1 MALLRLIGT
10 DGTNYY
16 TWDLTPGIYTLGR
29 SPECQF
35 VVPDKTV
42 SRKHAQ
48 IDVAESGDRA
58 LITDLQSHNGTVIN
72 GARISSPVPVKSGD
86 NVMFGQVEFRLS
98 SNGNTVLTPSRPTA
112 TRLSAV
118 EPEKSVFLSINEALK
133 PLPSKVTDMADFLP
147 TLSEMARM
155 LVLPEPKEEMLHRS
169 LRLVSKVIPA
179 ERLAVLFTSDDGS
192 EVYTAAT
199 LLPNNKD
206 LGSFTL
212 SRTIVREILTNKN
225 AILIGDP
232 TDDPRFASQQ
242 SIIMSEMR
250 SAMAV
255 PLFDEGKVLGIL
267 YTDTTNPVHRYSND
281 YLRLLATFGNIIAAR
296 LTNYTLLH
304 DRQEKQLIER
314 ELQRA
319 SLIQRNLLAKETPE
333 IEGYQIHAFQQQCQA
348 VGGDLYDIA
357 SLHDGRV
364 LFLLGDVSGKG
375 MGAALLMANILASF
389 RIMHHEKDF
398 SLAHAVKQM
407 STLLFR
413 FSMPTDFATL
423 FTGIIDPATETLTF
437 VNAGHNPPLLV
448 RADGTIEHL
457 EPSGT
462 MIGAFDFT
470 DWTEDTRVMKPGDL
484 LFAYS
489 DGVPEAQGKDAQF
502 SDQRMEQFVTGRR
515 KEPLDGLTSGLMKE
529 IESFVA
535 DTPRSDDI
543 TMLLL
548 RRDS

>member
-1 MALLRLIGT
+1 MLRLIGT
-10 DGTNYY
+10 DGTNYFA
-16 TWDLTPGIYTLGR
+16 WDLTPGVYTLGR

-42 SRKHAQ
+42 SRKHVQ
-48 IDVAESGDRA
+48 IDVAASGDRA
-58 LITDLQSHNGTVIN
+58 LITDLQSHNGTVVN
-72 GARISSPVPVKSGD
+72 GTRLSDPVSVKAGD

-98 SNGNTVLTPSRPTA
+98 TDGGAIAATSRPTA
-112 TRLSAV
+112 TRLSTV

-133 PLPSKVTDMADFLP
+133 PLPSKVTDLPEFLP

-169 LRLVSKVIPA
+169 LALVAKVIPA
-179 ERLAVLFTSDDGS
+179 ERLAVLFTSEDGS
-192 EVYTAAT
+192 EVYTAASI
-199 LLPNNKD
+199 LPNNKD

-212 SRTIVREILTNKN
+212 SRTIVKEILTNKN

-232 TDDPRFASQQ
+232 SDDSRFASQQ
-242 SIIMSEMR
+242 SIIMSEIR
-250 SAMAV
+250 SAIAV

-267 YTDTTNPVHRYSND
+267 YADTTNPRHRYSND

-319 SLIQRNLLAKETPE
+319 SLIQRNLLAKESPV
-333 IEGYQIHAFQQQCQA
+333 IDGYSIHAFQQQCQA
-348 VGGDLYDIA
+348 VGGDLYDLA

-389 RIMHHEKDF
+389 RILHHEKDF
-398 SLAHAVKQM
+398 SLARAVKQM

-413 FSMPTDFATL
+413 YSMPSDFATL
-423 FTGIIDPATETLTF
+423 FAGIIDPRTHTLTF
-437 VNAGHNPPLLV
+437 VNAGHNPPVLV
-448 RADGTIEHL
+448 RSDGSVEHL

-470 DWTEDTRVMKPGDL
+470 DWTEDTRTFHAGDL
-484 LFAYS
+484 LFIYS
-489 DGVPEAQGKDAQF
+489 DGVPEAQGKDNQF
-502 SDQRMEQFVTGRR
+502 GDERMERLIIDSRR
-515 KEPLDGLTSGLMKE
+515 DPLPMITERLMKD

-548 RRDS
+548 KRES

>member
-16 TWDLTPGIYTLGR
+16 TWDLAPGVYTLGR
-29 SPECQF
+29 SPDCQF

-58 LITDLQSHNGTVIN
+58 LVTDLQSHNGTVVN
-72 GARISSPVPVKSGD
+72 GTRISSPVPVKSGD

-98 SNGNTVLTPSRPTA
+98 GNGNTIVPASRPTA
-112 TRLSAV
+112 TRLSTV

-133 PLPSKVTDMADFLP
+133 PLPSKVTDLPDFLP

-155 LVLPEPKEEMLHRS
+155 LVLPEPKEEMLQRS

-179 ERLAVLFTSDDGS
+179 ERLAVLFTSDDGA
-192 EVYTAAT
+192 EVYTAAS

-212 SRTIVREILTNKN
+212 SRTIVKEILSNKN

-232 TDDPRFASQQ
+232 SDDPRFASQQ
-242 SIIMSEMR
+242 SIIMSEIR
-250 SAMAV
+250 SAIAV
-255 PLFDEGKVLGIL
+255 PLIDEGKVLGIL
-267 YTDTTNPVHRYSND
+267 YADTTNPLHRYNND

-319 SLIQRNLLAKETPE
+319 ALIQRNLLAGEAPE
-333 IEGYQIHAFQQQCQA
+333 IAGYSIHAFQQQCQA
-348 VGGDLYDIA
+348 VGGDLYDLA
-357 SLHDGRV
+357 SIHDGRV

-389 RIMHHEKDF
+389 RILHHEKDF
-398 SLAHAVKQM
+398 SLARAVKQM

-413 FSMPTDFATL
+413 YSMPTDFATL
-423 FTGIIDPATETLTF
+423 FAGIIDPSSHTLTF
-437 VNAGHNPPLLV
+437 VNAGHNPPVLV
-448 RADGTIEHL
+448 RANGSIEHL
-457 EPSGT
+457 EASGA

-470 DWTEDTRVMKPGDL
+470 DWTEESRAFEPGDM
-484 LFAYS
+484 LFVYS
-489 DGVPEAQGKDAQF
+489 DGIPEAQGKESQF
-502 SDQRMEQFVTGRR
+502 SDQRMEQLIVGLRR
-515 KEPLDGLTSGLMKE
+515 DPLTAITQQLMKE
-529 IESFVA
+529 ITTFVA

-548 RRDS
+548 RREA